1 LVLIGWWIDKPLP
14 LLFDIF
20 EVVVL
25 VAACFVV
32 NYITADAKTN
42 WAEGFTMICL
52 YAVIALAAWFYPGQ
66 DIFGVLFP
74 CVGGD
79 VSHGLT
85 TK

>member
-1 LVLIGWWIDKPLP
+1 MVDRQASPTSLWFVESFTSDVSLTYCSL
-14 LLFDIF
+14 DIF

-52 YAVIALAAWFYPGQ
+52 YAVIVRVFN
-66 DIFGVLFP
+66 
-74 CVGGD
+74 CVTLGYIMLKR
-79 VSHGLT
+79 S
-85 TK
+85 